1 MLQGKVEKVLDCG
14 KNGKVGKEVYIIV
27 GTFAMTES
35 HNAPPKATLSNG
47 AARPLHPMALTGSS
61 YIKSK

>member
-1 MLQGKVEKVLDCG
+1 ME
-14 KNGKVGKEVYIIV
+14 KVGKEVYIIV
-27 GTFAMTES
+27 GTYAMTES

-47 AARPLHPMALTGSS
+47 AARPLHPQAQYPMASTGSS